1 MLGLTRPHPQV
12 PLRNTAGPALRRVS
26 RSSPADPAAPVANNG
41 AHVSHQSAS
50 EAPASTP
57 DLAEEFLDRTSPLGR
72 VRGVLHRHPAISPGI
87 VLVFAVIVFGGLND
101 RFLEPSNLS
110 LVTQQVAVVG
120 TLALAQTLIILTA
133 GIDLSVGAV
142 MVLSSMVI
150 ALTTVNNG
158 LPPLAGL
165 GLGLA
170 VGLASGAVN
179 GFLVT
184 RLKLPPFIVTLGSL
198 NVFLALTL
206 LYSGG
211 ATVRGRDMPSQL
223 TLTGETFALGGV
235 NITLGVVMMIVL
247 YVAVA
252 LILHGTAWGRHVYAV
267 GDDPEAA
274 RLAGI
279 RVGRVLT
286 SVYLASGAILAVG
299 AWIQIGRSN
308 AASPNIGVD
317 LNLDSITAVVIGG
330 TSLFGGRGAVWGT
343 LLGALIVGVFRNGL
357 SLAGLDV
364 LWQTFAVGVLI
375 IAAVSVDQW
384 IRKARK

>member
-1 MLGLTRPHPQV
+1 MSQQT
-12 PLRNTAGPALRRVS
+12 N
-26 RSSPADPAAPVANNG
+26 
-41 AHVSHQSAS
+41 
-50 EAPASTP
+50 APASEH
-57 DLAEEFLDRTSPLGR
+57 DLAEEFLDRSTPLSAIR
-72 VRGVLHRHPAISPGI
+72 NLLHRYPAVSPAI
-87 VLVFAVIVFGGLND
+87 VLIAAVAVFGGLND

-110 LVTQQVAVVG
+110 LVSQQVAVVG

-150 ALTTVNNG
+150 AQATVQNG
-158 LPPLAGL
+158 LPAPVGI

-170 VGLASGAVN
+170 VGLGAGAFN

-198 NVFLALTL
+198 NIFLALTL

-211 ATVRGRDMPSQL
+211 ATVRGGDMPGLL
-223 TLTGETFALGGV
+223 TLTGETFTIGGV
-235 NITLGVVMMIVL
+235 NFTVGVVMMLVL
-247 YVAVA
+247 YIA
-252 LILHGTAWGRHVYAV
+252 LAMILQGTAWGRHVYAA

-279 RVGRVLT
+279 SVQRVLA
-286 SVYLASGAILAVG
+286 SIYLTAGAILAVA

-308 AASPNIGVD
+308 AASPNIGID

-330 TSLFGGRGAVWGT
+330 TSLFGGRGTVWGT

-357 SLAGLDV
+357 SLAGVDV

-375 IAAVSVDQW
+375 IVAVSVDQW
-384 IRKARK
+384 IRKGRK